1 MSKKQPTEELTR
13 MLNNAAMMAE
23 VDAEI
28 MGDHVDLTDVKV
40 TRGGP
45 RTRVLQI
52 RLNDDELAELERR
65 AGDRDLPAST
75 VAREILLRAL
85 FPRPAADTLT
95 FARDDAA
102 EAFLQFI
109 DSVVERQLAA
119 RMGTGAAVPVEAY
132 TVLGKTEH
140 ESPF

>member
-1 MSKKQPTEELTR
+1 MSTKQPTEELTR
-13 MLNNAAMMAE
+13 MLNDAAMMAE

-85 FPRPAADTLT
+85 FPPHGGSVTRTEV
-95 FARDDAA
+95 A
-102 EAFLQFI
+102 EALLRYV
-109 DSVVERQLAA
+109 DE
-119 RMGTGAAVPVEAY
+119 
-132 TVLGKTEH
+132 TVLRMVKSGPIGYVGISPTVSTEA
-140 ESPF
+140 S

>member
-13 MLNNAAMMAE
+13 MLNDAAMMAE

-85 FPRPAADTLT
+85 FPRPAASPLA

-119 RMGTGAAVPVEAY
+119 RMGTG
-132 TVLGKTEH
+132 
-140 ESPF
+140 